1 MDLKLIWYSSLILK
15 EKNILQKKKFRL
27 TNMQDG
33 GQNRPQDMRG
43 LRCGSVHGFRSMKG
57 VLFMDMQLTIT
68 SRGAGPSV
76 PLSLEVSGYH
86 LELSGLSEDMKLTIA
101 EDGGG
106 LAVRIA
112 AAEDAPVSEQTQ
124 REVEQPV
131 EQAEPV
137 SEAVEAAAP
146 AVQPAIAE
154 PEQLF
159 QRLVALRRQIAAEVK
174 LPPYIIFHDATL
186 RTMSQVLPAD
196 METLKAIQGVGQA
209 KLEKYGACFIQAI
222 REYAAGK
229 AA

>member
-1 MDLKLIWYSSLILK
+1 
-15 EKNILQKKKFRL
+15 
-27 TNMQDG
+27 
-33 GQNRPQDMRG
+33 
-43 LRCGSVHGFRSMKG
+43 
-57 VLFMDMQLTIT
+57 MDMQLVIT
-68 SRGAGPSV
+68 SRGAGPSA
-76 PLSLEVSGYH
+76 PLSLDVSGYH
-86 LELSGLSEDMKLTIA
+86 LELSGLAEGCKLTIA

-106 LAVRIA
+106 VAVRIA
-112 AAEDAPVSEQTQ
+112 AAEDAPVQEQAQ

-131 EQAEPV
+131 EAEAV

-146 AVQPAIAE
+146 AVQPAVAE

-159 QRLVALRRQIAAEVK
+159 QHLVALRRQIAAEVK

-196 METLKAIQGVGQA
+196 MEALKAIQGVGQA
-209 KLEKYGACFIQAI
+209 KLEKYGARFIQAI